1 MIEHTLFFLD
11 PQPRSLAHLHR
22 FQSLQTSLPPQQ
34 ESPVNL
40 SFNIAKTMARHIV
53 LALAAATLVAGAPSS
68 STKIQ
73 AVANCTT
80 NSFAIPSWFIEDFA
94 IKDGIAKFSLL
105 NRATNSTFGLS
116 CNTKAANASGAC
128 VASGLS
134 DASLSASVQAVK
146 SNLATVQ
153 VQQSWTCDDRNPAKP
168 LAFTASGSTSVPLSF
183 DGAAYKSTNPVDLI
197 KGSLHSPVELTPA
210 YADGPTGHS
219 LPGCV
224 AGSKTPTWTIG
235 TVIFINET
243 GDGSSAIQSQSIQ
256 FQVTNHANGHV
267 AGCLMYFSSG
277 PAPDDPA
284 VPISCSGSG
293 IFGGKDRYSITTETV
308 FYPRSWTFGINQ
320 TWYCDDVDAAKPV
333 AISATGSTT
342 LSLNCTTDT
351 TQTACQTD
359 AAIVHGKVVSETSLA
374 PYSIE
379 DPLPTPDGC
388 TVSSIVAPSWLLSNF
403 EVDKNATAG
412 ADALAAVSFNI
423 KLNTKNNLFDY
434 PVFVSYSDVQLQ
446 GAADVWY
453 PCTFGANELPL
464 APKSCS
470 FQYRP
475 DTNKLAIRADWVCID
490 VDAAH
495 PILFT
500 GISTT
505 TLPKLRCVTGRDGLS
520 ACTTDENYT
529 WLSEVANVTWKTLDA
544 MPAH

>member
-1 MIEHTLFFLD
+1 MT
-11 PQPRSLAHLHR
+11 
-22 FQSLQTSLPPQQ
+22 
-34 ESPVNL
+34 
-40 SFNIAKTMARHIV
+40 RHIV
-53 LALAAATLVAGAPSS
+53 LAFAAATLVANTSPILAAGAPSTPS
-68 STKIQ
+68 NTQ
-73 AVANCTT
+73 AIANCTT

-105 NRATNSTFGLS
+105 NRATNSIFGLS
-116 CNTKAANASGAC
+116 CNTKASNASSAC
-128 VASGLS
+128 VASRS
-134 DASLSASVQAVK
+134 TDASLSASVQAVK
-146 SNLATVQ
+146 GVSATVQ

-168 LAFTASGSTSVPLSF
+168 YVFLCTQSLISTIHSRRMLAFTASGSTSVPLSF

-243 GDGSSAIQSQSIQ
+243 GDGSSAIPSQSIQ

-267 AGCLMYFSSG
+267 AGCLMYFSAG

-284 VPISCSGSG
+284 VPINCGGSGS
-293 IFGGKDRYSITTETV
+293 FGGKDRYSITTEAV
-308 FYPRSWTFGINQ
+308 FYPRSWTFRINQ

-333 AISATGSTT
+333 AISATGGTT
-342 LSLNCTTDT
+342 LALNCTTDT

-359 AAIVHGKVVSETSLA
+359 AVTIHGKVISETSLT

-388 TVSSIVAPSWLLSNF
+388 TVSSIVAPSWLLSNL
-403 EVDKNATAG
+403 EVDRNATAG
-412 ADALAAVSFNI
+412 ADAPAAVSFNM

-434 PVFVSYSDVQLQ
+434 PVFVSQNDVQLQ
-446 GAADVWY
+446 GGADVWY
-453 PCTFGANELPL
+453 PCNFGANELPL

-470 FQYRP
+470 FQYHP

-490 VDAAH
+490 IDAAH
-495 PILFT
+495 PILFN

-505 TLPKLRCVTGRDGLS
+505 TLPKLACITGRDGLS
-520 ACTTDENYT
+520 ACSTDENKT
-529 WLSEVANVTWKTLDA
+529 WLSEVADVTWKTLDA
-544 MPAH
+544 LPAH